1 MAKPQKSK
9 VGYKNPPKHGQF
21 KKGQSG
27 NAKGRPRGA
36 KGIKTLLAKELGSR
50 ITIGA
55 DGQQRR
61 VKRSEALV
69 KGLVNDALRGKDRPR
84 DTVLRMADQ
93 IEQDAQARQ
102 SRELSAE
109 DQAILD
115 RYVERRL
122 KLLRRSQQDDTEF

>member
-9 VGYKNPPKHGQF
+9 VGYRNPPKHGQF

-84 DTVLRMADQ
+84 DTVLRIADQ

>member
-9 VGYKNPPKHGQF
+9 VGYRNPPKHGQF

-84 DTVLRMADQ
+84 DTVLRLADQ

-122 KLLRRSQQDDTEF
+122 KLLRQSQQDDTEF

>member
-9 VGYKNPPKHGQF
+9 VGYRNPPKHGQF

-84 DTVLRMADQ
+84 DTVLRIADQ
-93 IEQDAQARQ
+93 IEQDAQARR

-109 DQAILD
+109 DEAILD

>member
-9 VGYKNPPKHGQF
+9 VGYRNQPKHGQF

-69 KGLVNDALRGKDRPR
+69 KGLVNDALRGKARPR
-84 DTVLRMADQ
+84 DTVLRIADQ

-122 KLLRRSQQDDTEF
+122 KLLRRSQQDNTEF

>member
-9 VGYKNPPKHGQF
+9 VGYRNPPKHGQF

>member
-9 VGYKNPPKHGQF
+9 VGYRNPPKHGQF

-61 VKRSEALV
+61 VKRSEALI

>member
-9 VGYKNPPKHGQF
+9 VGYRNPPKHGQF

-84 DTVLRMADQ
+84 DTVLRIADQ
-93 IEQDAQARQ
+93 IE
-102 SRELSAE
+102 
-109 DQAILD
+109 
-115 RYVERRL
+115 
-122 KLLRRSQQDDTEF
+122 

>member
-9 VGYKNPPKHGQF
+9 VGYRNPPKHGQF

-50 ITIGA
+50 ITKGA

-84 DTVLRMADQ
+84 DTVLRIADQ

>member
-1 MAKPQKSK
+1 MAKAQKSK

-55 DGQQRR
+55 GGQQRR

-115 RYVERRL
+115 RYFERRL
-122 KLLRRSQQDDTEF
+122 KGLRRSQQDDTEF